1 MRSRSAAVALAVLAL
16 AAGCGGDDPEK
27 QVTELMSELR
37 HVQESGD
44 AEKACEEV
52 YVVQEPGRGPETE
65 KEGEEEEHEGGGERA
80 RCEPAFE
87 RALEQ
92 RKAAVKRLDTEL
104 VRVDVEG
111 DEGTAVLH
119 TSATRTD
126 GSTFERD
133 VPYAVVHTEE
143 GWRVRISPGG

>member
-1 MRSRSAAVALAVLAL
+1 MRTVCLAFVLAAVAA
-16 AAGCGGDDPEK
+16 AAGCGGEDPEQ
-27 QVTELMSELR
+27 QVASLMADLR
-37 HVQESGD
+37 EVQESGN

-52 YVVQEPGRGPETE
+52 YVVQEPGREPESE
-65 KEGEEEEHEGGGERA
+65 EEGEDELEGGGERA

-143 GWRVRISPGG
+143 GWRVRISPEG

>member
-1 MRSRSAAVALAVLAL
+1 MRSWSAAVALAVLAL

-27 QVTELMSELR
+27 QVTQLMTELR
-37 HVQESGD
+37 QVQESGD

-52 YVVQEPGRGPETE
+52 YVVQERGREPETE
-65 KEGEEEEHEGGGERA
+65 ESEEEGEGGGERA
-80 RCEPAFE
+80 GCKPAFE

-92 RKAAVKRLDTEL
+92 RRAAVKRLDTKL

-126 GSTFERD
+126 GSSFERD
-133 VPYAVVHTEE
+133 VPYAVVHTNE
-143 GWRVRISPGG
+143 GWRVRISPEG

>member
-37 HVQESGD
+37 QVQESGD

-52 YVVQEPGRGPETE
+52 YVVQERGREPETE
-65 KEGEEEEHEGGGERA
+65 ESEEEGEGGG
-80 RCEPAFE
+80 EPAFE
-87 RALEQ
+87 RVLEQ
-92 RKAAVKRLDTEL
+92 RRAAVKGLETKL
-104 VRVDVEG
+104 VRLDVEG

-133 VPYAVVHTEE
+133 VPYAVVHTKE
-143 GWRVRISPGG
+143 GWRVRISPEG

>member
-37 HVQESGD
+37 QVQESGD

-52 YVVQEPGRGPETE
+52 YVVQERGREPETE
-65 KEGEEEEHEGGGERA
+65 ESEEEGEGGGERA
-80 RCEPAFE
+80 GYEPAFE
-87 RALEQ
+87 RVLEQ
-92 RKAAVKRLDTEL
+92 RRAAVKGLETKL
-104 VRVDVEG
+104 VRLDVEG

-143 GWRVRISPGG
+143 GWRVRISPEG

>member
-1 MRSRSAAVALAVLAL
+1 MRTVCLAFVLAAVAA
-16 AAGCGGDDPEK
+16 AAGCGGEDPEQ
-27 QVTELMSELR
+27 QVASLMADLR
-37 HVQESGD
+37 EVQESGN

-52 YVVQEPGRGPETE
+52 YVVQEPGREPESE
-65 KEGEEEEHEGGGERA
+65 EEGEDELEGGGERA

-92 RKAAVKRLDTEL
+92 RKAAVKRLDTKL

-119 TSATRTD
+119 TSATRAD

-143 GWRVRISPGG
+143 GWRVRISPEG

>member
-1 MRSRSAAVALAVLAL
+1 MRSWTAAVALAVLAL
-16 AAGCGGDDPEK
+16 AAGCGGDDPEQ
-27 QVTELMSELR
+27 QVTRLMTELR
-37 HVQESGD
+37 QVQESGD

-52 YVVQEPGRGPETE
+52 YVVQEPGREPETEESE
-65 KEGEEEEHEGGGERA
+65 KEGEGGGEGA
-80 RCEPAFE
+80 GCKPAFE
-87 RALEQ
+87 RSIEQ
-92 RKAAVKRLDTEL
+92 RRAAVKRLDTKL

-111 DEGTAVLH
+111 EAGTAVLH

-143 GWRVRISPGG
+143 GWRVRISPEG

>member
-1 MRSRSAAVALAVLAL
+1 MRTVCLAFVLAAVAA
-16 AAGCGGDDPEK
+16 AAGCGGEDPEK
-27 QVTELMSELR
+27 QVASLMAELR
-37 HVQESGD
+37 EVQESGN

-52 YVVQEPGRGPETE
+52 YVVQEPGREPESE
-65 KEGEEEEHEGGGERA
+65 EEGEEEHEGGGERA

-92 RKAAVKRLDTEL
+92 RKAAVKRLDTKL

-119 TSATRTD
+119 TSATRAD

-143 GWRVRISPGG
+143 GWRVRISPEG

>member
-1 MRSRSAAVALAVLAL
+1 MGRRPLAIACLALAV
-16 AAGCGGDDPEK
+16 AASGCGGDDPEQ
-27 QVTELMSELR
+27 QVAELMKELR
-37 HVQESGD
+37 QVQESGD

-52 YVVQEPGRGPETE
+52 YVVQEHGREPETE
-65 KEGEEEEHEGGGERA
+65 EGEGGGERA

-87 RALEQ
+87 RSLEQ
-92 RKAAVKRLDTEL
+92 RREAVKRLDTKL
-104 VRVDVEG
+104 VRVDVKG

-119 TSATRTD
+119 TRATRTD

-143 GWRVRISPGG
+143 GWRVRISPEG